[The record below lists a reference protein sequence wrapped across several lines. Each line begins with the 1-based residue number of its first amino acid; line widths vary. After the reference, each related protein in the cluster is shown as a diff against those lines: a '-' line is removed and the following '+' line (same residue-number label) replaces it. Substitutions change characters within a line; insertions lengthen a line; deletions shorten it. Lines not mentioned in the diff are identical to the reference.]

1 MYIRHFLSFD
11 RKNKCGIARY
21 PLLFLG
27 RMNNSS
33 GASTTARKERKSNKK
48 RNEIRLK
55 RTVESLSSKKRTL
68 WGVWEETGKSCASC
82 GRPPLSPFATTGHAP
97 DKVSVPEDVSPALC
111 RSRQSLAA
119 AKCPTAAEPG
129 QHGLNLVN
137 AQRGAVMID
146 GDPTA
151 EIHLTGV
158 QQGVAQFMHIDL
170 AAVVVVER
178 GEGGQQF

>member
-1 MYIRHFLSFD
+1 MYIRYFLSFD

-21 PLLFLG
+21 PLLFLD

-33 GASTTARKERKSNKK
+33 GARTTARKKEKSNKK

-55 RTVESLSSKKRTL
+55 KTVESLSSKKRPP
-68 WGVWEETGKSCASC
+68 GGGREETVKSCVSC
-82 GRPPLSPFATTGHAP
+82 GHPRLSPFASTGHAP
-97 DKVSVPEDVSPALC
+97 DKVSVPKDISPALC

-129 QHGLNLVN
+129 QHGLNLVDT
-137 AQRGAVMID
+137 QRGAVMIG

-151 EIHLTGV
+151 EIHLIGM
-158 QQGVAQFMHIDL
+158 QQGVAQFMHVDL